1 MYTILKVS
9 PTRTMFLSSIVGRLE
24 DRLQDLNGHRFSS
37 HVAHVSRFSV
47 VKLWRSFIGRLLGV
61 HSLMA
66 SGLGHNRHGVEI
78 ALRCVRFRRCHW
90 HRHLPY
96 EA

>member
-37 HVAHVSRFSV
+37 HVAHISRFS
-47 VKLWRSFIGRLLGV
+47 RLGSQSPWSRDRAEMCPV
-61 HSLMA
+61 SKMSLAQTHTVRGMTSRA
-66 SGLGHNRHGVEI
+66 
-78 ALRCVRFRRCHW
+78 CVFCTHI
-90 HRHLPY
+90 PTT
-96 EA
+96 